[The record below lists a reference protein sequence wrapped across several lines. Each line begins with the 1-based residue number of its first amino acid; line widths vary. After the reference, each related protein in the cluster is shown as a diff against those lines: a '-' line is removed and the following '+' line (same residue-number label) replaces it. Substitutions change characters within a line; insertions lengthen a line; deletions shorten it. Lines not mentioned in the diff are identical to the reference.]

1 MSLLVAKFEGICIRW
16 VSKAQVNIGGL
27 NVLTR
32 REGCYARLTL
42 RQATKLGSR
51 DKTHYVKIATHPSME
66 ACLYTFAGVVKKN
79 ANFWEALQKKNVR
92 LTLYPVQAR
101 SKAVTQ
107 AGLVL
112 VICQTFGTTIYTF
125 LEKYNTL
132 GLVL

>member
-1 MSLLVAKFEGICIRW
+1 MSLLVAKFEGDACIKW

-66 ACLYTFAGVVKKN
+66 EILNTFTGGGRKN
-79 ANFWEALQKKNVR
+79 
-92 LTLYPVQAR
+92 
-101 SKAVTQ
+101 
-107 AGLVL
+107 
-112 VICQTFGTTIYTF
+112 
-125 LEKYNTL
+125 
-132 GLVL
+132 